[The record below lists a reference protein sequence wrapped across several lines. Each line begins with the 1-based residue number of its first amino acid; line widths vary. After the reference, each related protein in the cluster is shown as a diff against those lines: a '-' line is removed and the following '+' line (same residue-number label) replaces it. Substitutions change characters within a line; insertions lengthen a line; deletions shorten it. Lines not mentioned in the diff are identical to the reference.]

1 MPDILYD
8 RLVTAAARRFNASGG
23 SLDLCDLAQAASCG
37 LHTIAFEEDVA
48 RKADELA
55 LEAE

>member
-1 MPDILYD
+1 MSDILYD
-8 RLVTAAARRFNASGG
+8 RLVSAAARRFNAAGG
-23 SLDLCDLAQAASCG
+23 SVDLCDLAQADALG
-37 LHTIAFEEDVA
+37 LHTIAFEEAVA